1 MNRSIR
7 RVYLALAGGFMALIL
22 LLGYWQVVAAGDL
35 NDRPQNPQALQREKR
50 IDRGTITTSDGILLA
65 ESVSRKVGG
74 QTEFSRVYVNG
85 GLAPHVV
92 GYSSSREGKTG
103 VESEYNRYLAGSF
116 GNQPIL
122 DRLRRETKRGAN
134 VTLTLDSRVQ
144 QAAVDA
150 LSGQRGAI
158 VAIEPSTGAVLAMAS
173 APAFDLSDVESGFA
187 SIRTADGSPLL
198 NRATQGRYPPG
209 STFKVVTTTGGLAT
223 GQFVPS
229 TRFDDTG
236 SFDTPGGPIRNF
248 GGATFGDHNLI
259 EALTR
264 SINTTFARIGATLG
278 PSGMGNAMDAFGFG
292 EVPPIDLP
300 QDQVVASGR
309 YEGGTL
315 LPNDE
320 AGIDTARIAIGQEK
334 LAVTPL
340 QMALVAGAIANRGT
354 MRQPYTVESA
364 TDRGGEVVYEARVSD
379 FNQSASAEVAEQVG
393 DMMTRVVLEGTG
405 VAAALQGLSV
415 AGKTGT
421 AETGDEG
428 RNQAWFIGFAPVE
441 DPIAAIAVVI
451 EDTSGTGGSVAA
463 PAFAEVMRAA
473 VTAQG

>member
-1 MNRSIR
+1 MNTSIR
-7 RVYLALAGGFMALIL
+7 RIYLAFTAGFLALIL
-22 LLGYWQVVAAGDL
+22 LLGYWQVVAADSL

-50 IDRGTITTSDGILLA
+50 VDRGTITTSDGILLA
-65 ESVSRKVGG
+65 ESTSKRVAG
-74 QTEFSRVYVNG
+74 QDEFSRSYING
-85 GLAPHVV
+85 ALAPHVV
-92 GYSSSREGKTG
+92 GYSSTREGKTG
-103 VESEYNRYLAGSF
+103 VESEYNRFLAGSF
-116 GNQPIL
+116 GDQPIL

-134 VTLTLDSRVQ
+134 ITLTLDSRVQ

-158 VAIEPSTGAVLAMAS
+158 VALDPTTGAVLAMAS
-173 APAFDLSDVESGFA
+173 APAFDLSDVESGFEA
-187 SIRTADGSPLL
+187 IRTADGSPLL

-209 STFKVVTTTGGLAT
+209 STFKVVTATAGLST

-236 SFDTPGGPIRNF
+236 SFDTPGGPIQNF
-248 GGATFGDHNLI
+248 GGAVFGDHNMI

-264 SINTTFARIGATLG
+264 SINTTFARIGTTLG
-278 PSGMGNAMDAFGFG
+278 PSGIGNAMDGFGFG
-292 EVPPIDLP
+292 EEPPIDLP
-300 QDQVVASGR
+300 DDQVVASGR
-309 YEGGTL
+309 FDGGSL

-320 AGIDTARIAIGQEK
+320 AGIDTARIAIGQER

-354 MRQPYTVESA
+354 MRQPYIVESA
-364 TDRGGEVVYEARVSD
+364 VDRGGKTVYEARVND
-379 FNQSASAEVAEQVG
+379 LKQSASAEVSEQVA

-421 AETGDEG
+421 AETEDAA
-428 RNQAWFIGFAPVE
+428 RNQAWFIGFAPAE
-441 DPIAAIAVVI
+441 NPIAAIAVVI

-463 PAFAEVMRAA
+463 PAFADVMRAA
-473 VTAQG
+473 VTAKG